1 MLNEELCQVTSLR
14 KLYSPALTGEFPAH
28 TLVDYELHKI
38 QDNPENIFA
47 YDFYVKA
54 YPELFSTGENGM
66 RDVSRA
72 STTDFLKSRLLDRD
86 HTLRLVALLSHR
98 CK

>member
-1 MLNEELCQVTSLR
+1 MKSSAKSHLYENFTVQPSLVN
-14 KLYSPALTGEFPAH
+14 FQH
-28 TLVDYELHKI
+28 TLIDYELHKI

-47 YDFYVKA
+47 YDLDVKA

-86 HTLRLVALLSHR
+86 HKFRLVALLSHR